1 MGSPTYALG
10 SQVKVTVNELPYMG
24 TVITYNDADDPTIYT
39 VSVAG
44 LGDCLVVDEDS
55 LESLTD
61 GNEG

>member
-1 MGSPTYALG
+1 MANSTYTLG
-10 SQVKVTVNELPYMG
+10 SQVKVTVNDLPYVG
-24 TVITYNDADDPTIYT
+24 TIITYNDTDDPIIYT

-44 LGDCLVVDEDS
+44 LGECIVGNEDS

>member
-1 MGSPTYALG
+1 MSSPTYALG
-10 SQVKVTVNELPYMG
+10 SQVKVTVNELPYVG
-24 TVITYNDADDPTIYT
+24 TVITYNDTDDPVIYT

-44 LGDCLVVDEDS
+44 LGDCVVADEDS